1 MKDVSITLVN
11 ESCFS
16 FLKELKSNSI
26 DLALIDPPYEVSR
39 ETNFKSGEA
48 KGKDTDRFR
57 VSMNFGDW
65 DSDFTG
71 LDEVIKELYRVLRK
85 GGTLICFYDIWK
97 ISILRRYFDDAKF
110 RQIRFIEWVKTN
122 PVPINSKINY
132 LTNAREIAVVA
143 VKVDTR
149 EWGEFRVGELFIQE
163 RGKEKAPKQ
172 NELGDCPLIQET
184 NNNNGFDRMVVPT
197 KIIKGNS
204 ITVSINYAQNVFYQA
219 DDFCASVN
227 IAVLRNNHLNRYN
240 SQFVCSVLR
249 NAHQKFDYTSKIS
262 KELLNKEMIMLPVD
276 KTGQPD
282 WAYMEEY
289 MRKVE
294 EKVKNVLNC
303 FEEGKDD
310 V

>member
-1 MKDVSITLVN
+1 MNGQFLPRLKSRVSLPILMKDVSITLVN

-16 FLKELKSNSI
+16 FLKELESNSI

-57 VSMNFGDW
+57 VSMDFGDW

-143 VKVDTR
+143 VKEGKATFHSEYDNGIYRYPICHDRGRFHPTQKPLALIEELVVKHSNEGDTVLDCFAGSATTAVAAYNQSR
-149 EWGEFRVGELFIQE
+149 NFIGCEL
-163 RGKEKAPKQ
+163 
-172 NELGDCPLIQET
+172 
-184 NNNNGFDRMVVPT
+184 
-197 KIIKGNS
+197 
-204 ITVSINYAQNVFYQA
+204 
-219 DDFCASVN
+219 
-227 IAVLRNNHLNRYN
+227 
-240 SQFVCSVLR
+240 
-249 NAHQKFDYTSKIS
+249 S
-262 KELLNKEMIMLPVD
+262 KEYYKKSIKRLKDLGIAAKEVI
-276 KTGQPD
+276 
-282 WAYMEEY
+282 ES
-289 MRKVE
+289 
-294 EKVKNVLNC
+294 
-303 FEEGKDD
+303 
-310 V
+310 

>member
-16 FLKELKSNSI
+16 FLKELESNSI

-57 VSMNFGDW
+57 VSMDFGDW

-143 VKVDTR
+143 VKEGKATFHSEYDNGIYRYPICHDR
-149 EWGEFRVGELFIQE
+149 ERFHPTQKPLALIEELVIKHSKDCIKTGKRYDARRLGYKEGWVVGDENTSPCIGCYWYDPKRFNQLISKDYK
-163 RGKEKAPKQ
+163 KEK
-172 NELGDCPLIQET
+172 
-184 NNNNGFDRMVVPT
+184 
-197 KIIKGNS
+197 
-204 ITVSINYAQNVFYQA
+204 
-219 DDFCASVN
+219 
-227 IAVLRNNHLNRYN
+227 
-240 SQFVCSVLR
+240 
-249 NAHQKFDYTSKIS
+249 
-262 KELLNKEMIMLPVD
+262 
-276 KTGQPD
+276 
-282 WAYMEEY
+282 
-289 MRKVE
+289 
-294 EKVKNVLNC
+294 
-303 FEEGKDD
+303 
-310 V
+310 